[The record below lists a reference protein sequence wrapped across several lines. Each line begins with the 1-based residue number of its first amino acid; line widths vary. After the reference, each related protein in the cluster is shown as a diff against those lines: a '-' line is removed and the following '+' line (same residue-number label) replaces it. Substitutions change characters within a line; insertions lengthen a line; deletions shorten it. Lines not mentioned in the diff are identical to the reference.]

1 MSEVDYH
8 IKHGFLAQ
16 VYEPWV
22 GFEGSEWGDCMQ
34 LLWSAYD
41 RGYIWSDEEKDTL
54 EAILRGHLETAAADF
69 FFGEGD
75 GYDSMYETE
84 VLQARLYYP
93 NAVTYWKGR
102 SEEDWYAKNGGRE
115 AFAAAEASI
124 PAWMK
129 PPPDEEVWDAKR
141 NDLVDQLEELEKKA
155 AKVREELAKLP

>member
-1 MSEVDYH
+1 MSEVDYY

-54 EAILRGHLETAAADF
+54 EAILRGHLETAAEDF
-69 FFGEGD
+69 FFGEG
-75 GYDSMYETE
+75 GYDSMYEKE
-84 VLQARLYYP
+84 VLDARLRYP
-93 NAVTYWKGR
+93 DAVAYWKGR
-102 SEEDWYAKNGGRE
+102 SEERWYKQNGAPE
-115 AFAAAEASI
+115 MFAEIEASI
-124 PAWMK
+124 PDWMK
-129 PPPDEEVWDAKR
+129 PPPDEEVVDAKR
-141 NDLVDQLEELEKKA
+141 NELVDQLEEIEKKA